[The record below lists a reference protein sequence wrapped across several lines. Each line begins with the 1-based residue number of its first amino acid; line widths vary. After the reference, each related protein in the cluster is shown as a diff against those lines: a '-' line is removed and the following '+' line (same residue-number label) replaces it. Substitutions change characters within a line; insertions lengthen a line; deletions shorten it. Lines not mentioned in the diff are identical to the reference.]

1 MIHALENC
9 DPKTRVLANS
19 MLLSR
24 RASGVAGLGHKEL
37 MLSIIEQTGSLQY
50 TVEVLSVLRNEI
62 IKLVD
67 LMDRRTG
74 KVNTSVRS
82 LLEGLEVKKDRLC
95 K

>member
-19 MLLSR
+19 MLLNR

-37 MLSIIEQTGSLQY
+37 MLSIMEQTGSLQY
-50 TVEVLSVLRNEI
+50 TVEVLSALRNEM

-74 KVNTSVRS
+74 KVNRSFRS